1 MGKEQFFNE
10 RAENWDQISKN
21 DAAKVD
27 MLTRLLLIQEHDTVL
42 DVGTGT
48 GVLLPVLSNY
58 TSGKNIT
65 AIDSARE
72 MIAVAM
78 RKFEELGCS
87 FIHGDVV
94 SHLFAPDSY
103 DVIVCYSVFPHID
116 DKPRMIKNLLGALK
130 RGGLLAILHSCSKE
144 RINGVHV
151 HAHRD
156 VSMDGLPPADVVAD
170 FMRKQGL
177 RLEVVIDNSEMYA
190 VYARRPHHPPAGST
204 SAPQ

>member
-1 MGKEQFFNE
+1 
-10 RAENWDQISKN
+10 
-21 DAAKVD
+21 

-48 GVLLPVLSNY
+48 GVLLPVLASY
-58 TSGKNIT
+58 TSGTNIT
-65 AIDSARE
+65 AIDSAE
-72 MIAVAM
+72 KMIDVA
-78 RKFEELGCS
+78 RQKFEGLGCS
-87 FIHGDVV
+87 FIQGDVTDYP
-94 SHLFAPDSY
+94 FASESY

-156 VSMDGLPPADVVAD
+156 VMLDGLPSADTVAD

-190 VYARRPHHPPAGST
+190 VYGRAPSRAG
-204 SAPQ
+204 